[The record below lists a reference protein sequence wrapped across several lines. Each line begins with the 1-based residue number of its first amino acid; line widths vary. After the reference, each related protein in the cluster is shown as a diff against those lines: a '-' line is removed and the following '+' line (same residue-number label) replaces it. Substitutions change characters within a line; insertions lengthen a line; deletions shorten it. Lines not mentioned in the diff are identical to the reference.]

1 MGDEALLYGIRISLC
16 MLKINKFV
24 KLLAK
29 LLKLLWGY
37 IYISKECRDFDID
50 SGNIFS
56 VNDLVFHP
64 VGVRVCVRVLN
75 LYGVGLNFI
84 RVRLRVSYL
93 I

>member
-1 MGDEALLYGIRISLC
+1 MRAVLLGFAICVLEVKDFVEC
-16 MLKINKFV
+16 MLKINKCH

-56 VNDLVFHP
+56 VNDLYFQLEG
-64 VGVRVCVRVLN
+64 VGVW
-75 LYGVGLNFI
+75 
-84 RVRLRVSYL
+84 
-93 I
+93 

>member
-1 MGDEALLYGIRISLC
+1 MF
-16 MLKINKFV
+16 KKNKLQ

-56 VNDLVFHP
+56 VNDLFFCN
-64 VGVRVCVRVLN
+64 GCECEVRVLN
-75 LYGVGLNFI
+75 RYGVGLNFI
-84 RVRLRVSYL
+84 LTRLCVSYL

>member
-1 MGDEALLYGIRISLC
+1 MC
-16 MLKINKFV
+16 Q

-56 VNDLVFHP
+56 VNDLIFHLE
-64 VGVRVCVRVLN
+64 RVVSVWRRV
-75 LYGVGLNFI
+75 VKS
-84 RVRLRVSYL
+84 LRCRFKFYSSKVTC
-93 I
+93 

>member
-1 MGDEALLYGIRISLC
+1 MYV
-16 MLKINKFV
+16 KKNKCY

-56 VNDLVFHP
+56 VNDLVFHLES
-64 VGVRVCVRVLN
+64 VVSVR
-75 LYGVGLNFI
+75 
-84 RVRLRVSYL
+84 
-93 I
+93 